1 MSESNFP
8 CQKKLDEQYSL
19 YVSSQLPIKEQVDFI
34 QTIIDLDLQEKYCLQ
49 SVCKYF
55 ILEGLCYE
63 VPSIGDND

>member
-19 YVSSQLPIKEQVDFI
+19 YVSSQLPTKEQVDFI
-34 QTIIDLDLQEKYCLQ
+34 QTIIDLELQEKYCLQ
-49 SVCKYF
+49 QQCKYF

-63 VPSIGDND
+63 VPLEDK

>member
-63 VPSIGDND
+63 VPLEDK

>member
-8 CQKKLDEQYSL
+8 CLQKLNDQYAL

-34 QTIIDLDLQEKYCLQ
+34 QTIIDLELQEKYCLQ
-49 SVCKYF
+49 SMCKYF

-63 VPSIGDND
+63 VPLEDK

>member
-1 MSESNFP
+1 VSESNFP
-8 CQKKLDEQYSL
+8 CQQKLDEQYSL
-19 YVSSQLPIKEQVDFI
+19 YVSSQLPVKEQVDFI